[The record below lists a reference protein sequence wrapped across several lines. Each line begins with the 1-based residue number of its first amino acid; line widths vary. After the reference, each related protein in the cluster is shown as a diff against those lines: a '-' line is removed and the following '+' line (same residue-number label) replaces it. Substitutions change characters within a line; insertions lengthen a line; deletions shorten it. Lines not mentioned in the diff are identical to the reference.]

1 MLRSESLYYLVE
13 VARNNSFRIAS
24 ENLHVT
30 QPAIS
35 ISIKKLEEELGITI
49 FDRTT
54 RSIKLT
60 DAGKQIVEKS
70 QHIIEHLNELEHI
83 KDIITPPVQ
92 YDFLKIYTF
101 PALSEGFLSNLLPK
115 LYENGLCG
123 NLVIQDMY
131 LFEMLEL
138 VSNDEFAFA
147 LAWQVEAMEEDT
159 LPKNVEIQK
168 LYSAKGQIMLSKES
182 NLLSQD
188 VRNIS
193 IKSIQKLPLVSYI
206 GGYGIN
212 DLLFNIMK
220 KCNVEP
226 KKVITVPN
234 IALFEQVIL
243 SGNSAAFG
251 VDLTAWKCIN
261 EANRNYLN
269 FRFIPLK
276 ENFTFDF
283 NLYYHTNC
291 PKILRE
297 KMISMFQNNC

>member
-1 MLRSESLYYLVE
+1 MLRSEPLYYLVE

-30 QPAIS
+30 QPTIS
-35 ISIKKLEEELGITI
+35 ISIKKLEEELGVTI

-60 DAGKQIVEKS
+60 NAGRKIVEKS
-70 QHIIEHLNELEHI
+70 QHILEHLDELEHI
-83 KDIITPPVQ
+83 KSIIEPSVQ
-92 YDFLKIYTF
+92 YDSLKIYTF
-101 PALSEGFLSNLLPK
+101 PAISEGFLSNLLPK

-131 LFEMLEL
+131 FFEMLEL

-147 LAWQVEAMEEDT
+147 LAWQTDPMEEDI
-159 LPKNVEIQK
+159 LPENVETQK

-182 NLLSQD
+182 KLLSQD
-188 VRNIS
+188 VHS
-193 IKSIQKLPLVSYI
+193 IRIKDVHKLPLVSYV

-212 DLLFNIMK
+212 DLLFGLLR
-220 KCNVEP
+220 KCGVEP

-234 IALFEQVIL
+234 MALFEQVIL
-243 SGNSAAFG
+243 SGNAVAFG
-251 VDLTAWKCIN
+251 VDLTVWKCVN
-261 EANRNYLN
+261 ETNKNYRN
-269 FRFIPLK
+269 FRFVPLK
-276 ENFTFDF
+276 DNFTFDF

-291 PKILRE
+291 PEILKNRI
-297 KMISMFQNNC
+297 ISLLKNNC